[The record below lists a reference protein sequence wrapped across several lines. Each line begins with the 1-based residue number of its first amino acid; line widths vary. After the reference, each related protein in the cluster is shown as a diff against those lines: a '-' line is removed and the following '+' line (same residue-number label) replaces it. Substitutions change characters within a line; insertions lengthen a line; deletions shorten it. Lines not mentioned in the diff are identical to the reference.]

1 MVGLLI
7 LKQMYNLSDAK
18 VVEMGVQN
26 PYFQAFCGESRFK
39 WDPPCASSDLT
50 HFRKCVGEEG
60 IKKIF
65 EISVRL
71 HGDKIQFRKRISLFQ
86 QILN

>member
-26 PYFQAFCGESRFK
+26 PYFQAFCGESRFR